1 MIQIN
6 LHEAKAKLSECIEAA
21 MRGERVVIAR
31 RNVPAVEL
39 TPIRQRLGEPRKLG
53 QGPRQTGYA
62 LPDSFWEPLP
72 DDLSAAFNGCSD
84 DRPNPI
90 TGTADSAVR
99 SAPRVRDPLRALRVL
114 RG

>member
-1 MIQIN
+1 MIQLN
-6 LHEAKAKLSECIEAA
+6 LHEAKAKLSECFEAA

-53 QGPRQTGYA
+53 QGPKQIGYA

-84 DRPNPI
+84 DRP
-90 TGTADSAVR
+90 
-99 SAPRVRDPLRALRVL
+99 DPLGSGA
-114 RG
+114 